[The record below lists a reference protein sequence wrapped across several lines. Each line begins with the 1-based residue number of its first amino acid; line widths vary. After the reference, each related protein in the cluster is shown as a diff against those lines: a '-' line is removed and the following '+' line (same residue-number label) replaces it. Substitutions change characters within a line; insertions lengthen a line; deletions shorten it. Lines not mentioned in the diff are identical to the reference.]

1 MVEARRC
8 CGRWSVRLTR
18 ARAWPSLGPANAA
31 PPGPTPA
38 ACPHVCSHSAT
49 SATILPALPPSPP
62 PSPPPATSQPLGPVT
77 MSLAQRSHASRRDR
91 RNQSAL
97 PYSRPTKQSNQASVR
112 PIAPTA
118 ILDLIRLL
126 LSQFS
131 ILGGLF
137 SWFRSL
143 AGGEE
148 EDTAEETANGLPNP
162 TAATLRERT
171 ADVSTPCLLLGHE
184 EYMLIHA

>member
-1 MVEARRC
+1 
-8 CGRWSVRLTR
+8 
-18 ARAWPSLGPANAA
+18 
-31 PPGPTPA
+31 
-38 ACPHVCSHSAT
+38 
-49 SATILPALPPSPP
+49 
-62 PSPPPATSQPLGPVT
+62 

-97 PYSRPTKQSNQASVR
+97 PYSRPKEQSNQASVG
-112 PIAPTA
+112 PIAPRA
-118 ILDLIRLL
+118 ILDLIKLL

-137 SWFRSL
+137 NWFKSL

-148 EDTAEETANGLPNP
+148 EDTAHQTANGLPNSA
-162 TAATLRERT
+162 AATLRERT
-171 ADVSTPCLLLGHE
+171 ADVSTPRLLLGHE